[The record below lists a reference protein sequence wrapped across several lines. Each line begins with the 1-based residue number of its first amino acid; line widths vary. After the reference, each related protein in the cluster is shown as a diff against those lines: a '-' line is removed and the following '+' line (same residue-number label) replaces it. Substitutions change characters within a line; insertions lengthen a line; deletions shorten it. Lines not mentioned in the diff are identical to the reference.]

1 MNPPARGNPS
11 RLILSLALGLV
22 TVSVASSFQIDRG
35 GTAARAVPRDEEWWM
50 NAHRSILERSRKSVD
65 LLFLGDSI
73 THRWQDN
80 DVWRQFYGGR
90 NAANYGIP
98 GDQTEH
104 LLWRV
109 THDEVQGIQPKVV
122 VLMIGTNNI
131 GRNTPSEIAEAIKQI
146 VQELRSRLPK
156 SKILV
161 LGVLP
166 RSENQSTEFVK
177 THDSAKTDTQ
187 TAEINGRLA
196 RLSDRSMVR
205 YLDLRQNFL
214 DREGLVPKALMLD
227 FLHLSDQGYRVWA
240 EAMEPLLQEMLA
252 G

>member
-11 RLILSLALGLV
+11 RLIFSLALGLV

-50 NAHRSILERSRKSVD
+50 NAHRSILERSRKPVD

-73 THRWQDN
+73 THRWQGN

-177 THDSAKTDTQ
+177 THDSAKTAIQ
-187 TAEINGRLA
+187 TVEINGRLA

-214 DREGLVPKALMLD
+214 DREGLVPKTLMLD
-227 FLHLSDQGYRVWA
+227 FLHLSEQGYRVWA
-240 EAMEPLLQEMLA
+240 EAMEPVLREMLA